1 MAPILKGAFK
11 MTDLEKLVDMLD
23 RARISYTHHIDEVTE
38 EESISVTPDDTTFWF
53 TPDGKLIDVV

>member
-1 MAPILKGAFK
+1 

-23 RARISYTHHIDEVTE
+23 KAKISFISFDDEETE
-38 EESISVTPDDTTFWF
+38 EEAISVTSNNTTFWF